1 MKRKYL
7 LLILMT
13 VMAMTVLTACGSDSA
28 TESGNTDQTTLS
40 ENTSNSQNVD
50 EDSND
55 DDSNDSSTDSDNEA
69 NSESVET
76 ATPDKAL
83 VGEWKFSKIVSMN
96 KEYVISYDS
105 GIKFQDDG
113 TCIESVWWVP
123 RDEKF
128 DGDSSDHQAYLD
140 HMKDNGQAT
149 DTPAL
154 TFTIDETSKVEMDDG
169 SYICK
174 VKIHTSAVDSA
185 DGDVA
190 DAKSKGNYLPTKEL
204 IYDSKSDLLYTGDLL
219 LNKMNTYLNNGTK
232 IDRKM
237 WRDSMLP
244 MNTHTILERK
254 LDLPLP
260 FTPVIMLRVPSK
272 SFISLLSSSFIPVFM
287 PSIWSKSTFSISA

>member
-1 MKRKYL
+1 MKRKHL

-13 VMAMTVLTACGSDSA
+13 VMAMTVLTACGSNS
-28 TESGNTDQTTLS
+28 TKESGNTDQTTSS
-40 ENTSNSQNVD
+40 EDTSDSQNLD
-50 EDSND
+50 EDSTDN
-55 DDSNDSSTDSDNEA
+55 STGSDNEA
-69 NSESVET
+69 DSESGET

-96 KEYVISYDS
+96 KEYIISYDS

-140 HMKDNGQAT
+140 HMKAHGQAT

-174 VKIHTSAVDSA
+174 VTIDTSAVDSA

-219 LNKMNTYLNNGTK
+219 LNKMNTYLSKGTK

-237 WRDSMLP
+237 WRDTMLP

-254 LDLPLP
+254 
-260 FTPVIMLRVPSK
+260 
-272 SFISLLSSSFIPVFM
+272 
-287 PSIWSKSTFSISA
+287 

>member
-1 MKRKYL
+1 MKRKHL

-13 VMAMTVLTACGSDSA
+13 VMAMTVLTACGSNS
-28 TESGNTDQTTLS
+28 TKESGNTDQTTSS
-40 ENTSNSQNVD
+40 EDTSDSQNLD
-50 EDSND
+50 EDSTDN
-55 DDSNDSSTDSDNEA
+55 STGSDNEA
-69 NSESVET
+69 DSESGET

-140 HMKDNGQAT
+140 HMKAHGQAT

-174 VKIHTSAVDSA
+174 VTIDTSAVDSA

-219 LNKMNTYLNNGTK
+219 LNKMNTYLSKGTK

-237 WRDSMLP
+237 WRDTMLP

-254 LDLPLP
+254 
-260 FTPVIMLRVPSK
+260 
-272 SFISLLSSSFIPVFM
+272 
-287 PSIWSKSTFSISA
+287 

>member
-40 ENTSNSQNVD
+40 ENTSNSQDLD
-50 EDSND
+50 EDSSD
-55 DDSNDSSTDSDNEA
+55 GSTSSDNEA
-69 NSESVET
+69 NSGSVET
-76 ATPDKAL
+76 ATPDQAL

-140 HMKDNGQAT
+140 HMKAHGQAT

-154 TFTIDETSKVEMDDG
+154 TFTIDEASKVEMDDG

-174 VKIHTSAVDSA
+174 VTIDTSAVDSA

-219 LNKMNTYLNNGTK
+219 LNKMYTYLNNGTK

-254 LDLPLP
+254 
-260 FTPVIMLRVPSK
+260 
-272 SFISLLSSSFIPVFM
+272 
-287 PSIWSKSTFSISA
+287 